1 MNGVIQIMS
10 LGPWRVHD
18 TRAPGDSGSTLY
30 RVRDDGGGVA
40 STLDRKPAQNTHII
54 AEDSVAYPQ
63 IYPLSCAL
71 DCERSP

>member
-18 TRAPGDSGSTLY
+18 TRAPAILGVHCIACVTMAEK
-30 RVRDDGGGVA
+30 VA

-54 AEDSVAYPQ
+54 ADDQ
-63 IYPLSCAL
+63 
-71 DCERSP
+71 